1 MLRRFG
7 IGFLCA
13 IVSYPI
19 GVVVGMV
26 LISQCSTNVHD
37 RSVEAAMTGA
47 FFVGSLAAVI
57 GFVIGLVRARPAGV
71 AASLPSTGD
80 ATPGAGGPGS
90 PAA

>member
-1 MLRRFG
+1 MLRRLG

-37 RSVEAAMTGA
+37 RSLEAAMTGA
-47 FFVGSLAAVI
+47 FFIGPLAAVI
-57 GFVIGLVRARPAGV
+57 GFVIGLVRARPGGVTAG
-71 AASLPSTGD
+71 LPSTGG
-80 ATPGAGGPGS
+80 APPGAGGPGS

>member
-1 MLRRFG
+1 LLRRLG

-13 IVSYPI
+13 ILSYPI

-47 FFVGSLAAVI
+47 FFVGPLAAVI
-57 GFVIGLVRARPAGV
+57 GFVIGLVRARPGGV
-71 AASLPSTGD
+71 GLPSAGG
-80 ATPGAGGPGS
+80 ATPEAGGPGS
-90 PAA
+90 PAP